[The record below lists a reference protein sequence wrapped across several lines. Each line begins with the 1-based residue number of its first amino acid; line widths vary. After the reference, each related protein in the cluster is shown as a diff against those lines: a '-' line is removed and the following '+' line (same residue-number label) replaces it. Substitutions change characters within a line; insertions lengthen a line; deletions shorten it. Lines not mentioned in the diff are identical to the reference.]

1 MPFNGSGAFTL
12 SDSIENGTLGD
23 ASEVQNIL
31 VDIGSGLT
39 NCLTKDG
46 QQTVTNDIPM
56 NGFSF
61 TGMGPGAARTDSAT
75 IANMQDDTGV
85 FVTSISG
92 TANTLTLL
100 PSPAISAY
108 TMGQKFR
115 FIATLSNTGA
125 VTVAISGLAAKSVHS
140 RSGSALLAGDIL
152 ESALVEITY
161 DGTQFVLSGG
171 GRVTNLTGR
180 TLTSCFLTT
189 CNVTADPTTDLGV
202 ASKQYVD
209 ALWTTGDV
217 KITLKTTADSGWVM
231 FNDGTIGSASSGA
244 TNRANADTEDLFTLL
259 WNNTTQANCAVSSGR
274 GVSAASDFAAN
285 KTIALPK
292 VLGRALAIAGTGS
305 GLSTRELA
313 AALGAE
319 DAINVAHDHTATQAS
334 HTHTWEYTAAGAGG
348 TATVVTAGAAAGSA
362 GGGPTAAAQPTIT
375 VASSGSSGTGAN
387 MQPTIFFHVMV
398 KL

>member
-31 VDIGSGLT
+31 VDLGSGLT

-85 FVTSISG
+85 FVTSVSG
-92 TANTLTLL
+92 TANAIILL

-108 TMGQKFR
+108 AVGQKFR
-115 FIATLSNTGA
+115 FIVVSSNTA
-125 VTVAISGLAAKSVHS
+125 TVTVAISGLAAKNVHS
-140 RSGSALLAGDIL
+140 RVGTTLLAGDLL

-161 DGTQFVLSGG
+161 DGTQFILSGG

-180 TLTSCFLTT
+180 TITNCFLQT
-189 CNVTADPTTDLGV
+189 CHVTGDPITSLGV

-217 KITLKTTADSGWVM
+217 KITIKTIADAGWVM
-231 FNDGTIGSASSGA
+231 FNDGNIGSASSGA
-244 TNRANADTEDLFTLL
+244 NTRANADTEALFTLL
-259 WNNTTQANCAVSSGR
+259 WNNTTDANCAVSGGR

-292 VLGRALAIAGTGS
+292 VLGRALAGAGTGA
-305 GLSTRELA
+305 GLSTRALA
-313 AALGAE
+313 QVLGSE
-319 DAINVAHDHTATQAS
+319 NAITVSHDHTATQAS
-334 HTHTWEYTAAGAGG
+334 HTHTWEYTSGGAGA
-348 TATVVTAGAAAGSA
+348 TASVVTAGAAAGSA

-387 MQPTIFFHVMV
+387 MQPTTFFNIMV

>member
-85 FVTSISG
+85 FVTSVSG
-92 TANTLTLL
+92 TNALTLL

-108 TMGQKFR
+108 AVGQKFR
-115 FIATLSNTGA
+115 FIVPASNTA
-125 VTVAISGLAAKSVHS
+125 TVTVAVSGLAAKAVHS
-140 RSGSALLAGDIL
+140 RSGATLLAGDLL
-152 ESALVEITY
+152 ESALAEITY
-161 DGTQFVLSGG
+161 DGTQFILSGG

-180 TLTSCFLTT
+180 TLTNCFLQT
-189 CNVTADPTTDLGV
+189 CHVTGDPITDLGI

-217 KITLKTTADSGWVM
+217 KVTLKTAADSGWVM
-231 FNDGTIGSASSGA
+231 FDDGTIGSASSGA
-244 TNRANADTEDLFTLL
+244 TTRANADTEDLFTLL
-259 WNNTTQANCAVSSGR
+259 WTNTTDANCAVSSGR

-292 VLGRALAIAGTGS
+292 VLGRALAVYGTGS
-305 GLSTRELA
+305 GLTARALA
-313 AALGAE
+313 AALGSENA
-319 DAINVAHDHTATQAS
+319 VVVSHDHVAS
-334 HTHTWEYTAAGAGG
+334 QVAHTHTWEYTAAGAGG

-362 GGGPTAAAQPTIT
+362 GGGPTAAAQPAIT
-375 VASSGSSGTGAN
+375 VAGSGVSGSGAN
-387 MQPTIFFHVMV
+387 MQPTTFFNIMV

>member
-1 MPFNGSGAFTL
+1 MPFNGSGSFSL
-12 SDSIENGTLGD
+12 SDGIENGTAGD
-23 ASEVQNIL
+23 AVEVQNIL
-31 VDIGSGLT
+31 VDISSGLT

-46 QQTVTNDIPM
+46 QQTVVNDIPM

-85 FVTSISG
+85 FVSAVTG
-92 TANTLTLL
+92 TNNAIVLL

-108 TMGQKFR
+108 AVGQKFR
-115 FIATLSNTGA
+115 FLVALSNTTS
-125 VTVAISGLAAKSVHS
+125 VTVAVSGLAAKNVHS
-140 RSGSALLAGDIL
+140 RSGSALLAGDLL
-152 ESALVEITY
+152 ESALAEITY

-180 TLTSCFLTT
+180 TLTSCFFTT

-209 ALWTTGDV
+209 AMWTTGDI
-217 KITLKTTADSGWVM
+217 KITIKSSPDTGWV
-231 FNDGTIGSASSGA
+231 FFDDGTIGSASSGA
-244 TNRANADTEDLFTLL
+244 STRANADTEDLFTL
-259 WNNTTQANCAVSSGR
+259 WNLTTDANCAVSTGR
-274 GVSAASDFAAN
+274 GASAASDFAAN

-292 VLGRALAIAGTGS
+292 VLGRALAVYGTGS
-305 GLSTRELA
+305 GLTARALA
-313 AALGAE
+313 Q
-319 DAINVAHDHTATQAS
+319 AIGSENAVVVTHDHVAS
-334 HTHTWEYTAAGAGG
+334 QVAHTHTWEYTAAGAGG

-362 GGGPTAAAQPTIT
+362 GGGPTAAAQPAIT
-375 VASSGSSGTGAN
+375 VAGSGVSGSGAN
-387 MQPTIFFHVMV
+387 MQPTTFFNLMV

>member
-61 TGMGPGAARTDSAT
+61 TGMGPGFARTDSAT

-85 FVTSISG
+85 FVASVTG
-92 TANTLTLL
+92 TNNAIVLL

-108 TMGQKFR
+108 AIGQKFR
-115 FIATLSNTGA
+115 FIVALSNTTS
-125 VTVAISGLAAKSVHS
+125 VTVAVSGLAAKAVHS
-140 RSGSALLAGDIL
+140 RSGSALLAGDLL
-152 ESALVEITY
+152 ESALAEITY

-180 TLTSCFLTT
+180 TLTSCFFTT

-217 KITLKTTADSGWVM
+217 KITLKNSPDTGWIFM
-231 FNDGTIGSASSGA
+231 DDGSIGSASSGA
-244 TNRANADTEDLFTLL
+244 DTRANADTEDLYTLL
-259 WNNTTQANCAVSSGR
+259 WNGISDTHCPVTGGR
-274 GVSAASDFAAN
+274 GASAASDFAAN
-285 KTIALPK
+285 KKMGIPK
-292 VLGRALAIAGTGS
+292 VLGRALAVAGVGS
-305 GLSTRELA
+305 GLTSR
-313 AALGAE
+313 ALGSVIGTE
-319 DAINVAHDHTATQAS
+319 DAINVIHTHSVSDPGHS
-334 HTHTWEYTAAGAGG
+334 HTWNYTAAGAGATAG
-348 TATVVTAGAAAGSA
+348 TITAGAAVGSN
-362 GGGPTAAAQPTIT
+362 GGGPTSSDIT
-375 VASSGSSGTGAN
+375 GLGIDNSGSSGTGQN
-387 MQPTIFFHVMV
+387 MQPTTFFNIMI

>member
-85 FVTSISG
+85 FVTSVSG
-92 TANTLTLL
+92 SNTITLL

-108 TMGQKFR
+108 VVGQKFR
-115 FIATLSNTGA
+115 FIVASSNTSS
-125 VTVAISGLAAKSVHS
+125 VTVAVSGLAAKNVHS
-140 RSGSALLAGDIL
+140 RSGSALLAGDLL
-152 ESALVEITY
+152 ESALAEITY

-209 ALWTTGDV
+209 AMWTTGDI
-217 KITLKTTADSGWVM
+217 KITIKSSPDTGWV
-231 FNDGTIGSASSGA
+231 FFDDG
-244 TNRANADTEDLFTLL
+244 TLL
-259 WNNTTQANCAVSSGR
+259 WNLTTDANCAVSSGR

-292 VLGRALAIAGTGS
+292 VLGRALAVYGTGS
-305 GLSTRELA
+305 GLTARALA
-313 AALGAE
+313 Q
-319 DAINVAHDHTATQAS
+319 AIGSENAVVVSHDHVAS
-334 HTHTWEYTAAGAGG
+334 QVAHTHTWEYTGGGAGA

-362 GGGPTAAAQPTIT
+362 GGGPTAAAQPAIT
-375 VASSGSSGTGAN
+375 VAGSGVSGSGAN
-387 MQPTIFFHVMV
+387 MQPTVFFNLMV

>member
-31 VDIGSGLT
+31 VDLGSGLT

-108 TMGQKFR
+108 TQGQKFR

-125 VTVAISGLAAKSVHS
+125 VTVAISGLAAKNVHS
-140 RSGSALLAGDIL
+140 RSGASLLAGDIL
-152 ESALVEITY
+152 ESSLVEITY

-189 CNVTADPTTDLGV
+189 CNVTADPTTALGV

-217 KITLKTTADSGWVM
+217 KITLKTTADSGWV
-231 FNDGTIGSASSGA
+231 FFDDGTIGSASSSA
-244 TNRANADTEDLFTLL
+244 TNRANADTEALFTLL
-259 WNNTTQANCAVSSGR
+259 WNNTTNANCAVSSGR

-313 AALGAE
+313 TALGAE
-319 DAINVAHDHTATQAS
+319 DAITVFHDHTAIQAS

-348 TATVVTAGAAAGSA
+348 TTTVVTAGAAAGSA
-362 GGGPTAAAQPTIT
+362 GGGPTAAAQPSIT
-375 VASSGSSGTGAN
+375 VGGTGVSGSGAN
-387 MQPTIFFHVMV
+387 MQPTTFFHVMV

>member
-85 FVTSISG
+85 FVSSVSG
-92 TANTLTLL
+92 SNAITLS

-108 TMGQKFR
+108 TVGQKFR
-115 FIATLSNTGA
+115 FIVATTNTSS

-140 RSGSALLAGDIL
+140 RSGSALLAGDLL
-152 ESALVEITY
+152 ESALAEITY

-180 TLTSCFLTT
+180 TLNT
-189 CNVTADPTTDLGV
+189 CVLQTCVVGADPTVALGV

-209 ALWTTGDV
+209 AMWTTGDI
-217 KITLKTTADSGWVM
+217 KITMKSTPDTGWV
-231 FNDGTIGSASSGA
+231 FFDDGTIGSASSGA
-244 TNRANADTEDLFTLL
+244 STRANADTEALFTLL
-259 WNNTTQANCAVSSGR
+259 WNFTSDANCAVSSGR

-292 VLGRALAIAGTGS
+292 VLGRALAVYGTGS
-305 GLSTRELA
+305 GLSARALA
-313 AALGAE
+313 QALGSE
-319 DAINVAHDHTATQAS
+319 DAITVSHNHTATQAS
-334 HTHTWEYTAAGAGG
+334 HTHTWEYTGGGAGA

-375 VASSGSSGTGAN
+375 VASSGSSGSGAN
-387 MQPTIFFHVMV
+387 MQPTVFFNLMV

>member
-1 MPFNGSGAFTL
+1 MPFNGSGAFSL

-31 VDIGSGLT
+31 VDISSGLT

-56 NGFSF
+56 NGFNF
-61 TGMGPGAARTDSAT
+61 TGMGPGQSRTDSAT

-85 FVTSISG
+85 FVASVSG
-92 TANTLTLL
+92 ANGIILL

-108 TMGQKFR
+108 AVGQRFR
-115 FIATLSNTGA
+115 FFVSVTNTTS
-125 VTVAISGLAAKSVHS
+125 VTVAISGLAAKDVHS
-140 RSGSALLAGDIL
+140 KIGTALLAGD
-152 ESALVEITY
+152 LVAGELAEITY
-161 DGTQFVLSGG
+161 DGTRFILTGG
-171 GRVTNLTGR
+171 GKVSSLTGK
-180 TLTSCFLTT
+180 TLTSCFFTT
-189 CNVTADPTTDLGV
+189 CSVTADPTTDLGV

-217 KITLKTTADSGWVM
+217 KITLKTVADTGWVM

-259 WNNTTQANCAVSSGR
+259 WNNTTDANCAVSSGR
-274 GVSAASDFAAN
+274 GASATADFAAN

-292 VLGRALAIAGTGS
+292 VLGRSLAAAGTGT
-305 GLSTRELA
+305 GLSTRDLA
-313 AALGAE
+313 EILGSE
-319 DAINVAHDHTATQAS
+319 TAINVT
-334 HTHTWEYTAAGAGG
+334 HTHSVTDAGHTHQEVATAAGGG
-348 TATVVTAGAAAGSA
+348 
-362 GGGPTAAAQPTIT
+362 AQTGIT
-375 VASSGSSGTGAN
+375 VFANQSATGNVDISTVSATTGISINSSGSSGTGAN
-387 MQPTIFFHVMV
+387 MQPTVFFHVMV

>member
-31 VDIGSGLT
+31 VDIGSGFS

-85 FVTSISG
+85 FVSSVSG
-92 TANTLTLL
+92 SNAITLS

-108 TMGQKFR
+108 TVGQKFR
-115 FIATLSNTGA
+115 FIVATTNTSS

-140 RSGSALLAGDIL
+140 RSGSALLAGDLL
-152 ESALVEITY
+152 ESALAEITY

-180 TLTSCFLTT
+180 TLNT
-189 CNVTADPTTDLGV
+189 CVLQTCVVGADPTVALGI

-209 ALWTTGDV
+209 AMWTTGDI
-217 KITLKTTADSGWVM
+217 KITLKSSPDTGWV
-231 FNDGTIGSASSGA
+231 FFDDGTIGSASSGA
-244 TNRANADTEDLFTLL
+244 STRANADTEALFTLL
-259 WNNTTQANCAVSSGR
+259 WNFTTDSNCAVSSGR

-292 VLGRALAIAGTGS
+292 VLGRALAVYGTGS
-305 GLSTRELA
+305 GLTSRALA
-313 AALGAE
+313 DAIGSE
-319 DAINVAHDHTATQAS
+319 NAINVAHDHTATQAS
-334 HTHTWEYTAAGAGG
+334 HTHTWEYTGGGAGA

-375 VASSGSSGTGAN
+375 VASSGSSGSGAN
-387 MQPTIFFHVMV
+387 MQPTVFFNLMV

>member
-85 FVTSISG
+85 FVTQVSG
-92 TANTLTLL
+92 NDTITLL

-108 TMGQKFR
+108 AVGQKFR
-115 FIATLSNTGA
+115 FQPVLSNTTA
-125 VTVAISGLAAKSVHS
+125 VTVAISGLAAKNVHS
-140 RSGSALLAGDIL
+140 RSGSQLLAGDLL
-152 ESALVEITY
+152 ESSIAEITY
-161 DGTQFVLSGG
+161 DGTQFILSGG

-209 ALWTTGDV
+209 AMWTTGDI
-217 KITLKTTADSGWVM
+217 KITIKNSPDTGWV
-231 FNDGTIGSASSGA
+231 FFDDGDIGSASSGA
-244 TNRANADTEDLFTLL
+244 STRANADTEDLFTLL
-259 WNNTTQANCAVSSGR
+259 WNLTTDANCAVSSGR
-274 GVSAASDFAAN
+274 GASAASDFAAN

-292 VLGRALAIAGTGS
+292 TLGRALAVYGTGS
-305 GLSTRELA
+305 GLTARALA
-313 AALGAE
+313 Q
-319 DAINVAHDHTATQAS
+319 AIGSENAVVVTHDHVAS
-334 HTHTWEYTAAGAGG
+334 QVAHTHTWEYTGGGAGA

-362 GGGPTAAAQPTIT
+362 GGGPTAAAQPAIT
-375 VASSGSSGTGAN
+375 VAGSGVSGSGAN
-387 MQPTIFFHVMV
+387 MQPTVFFNLMV

>member
-85 FVTSISG
+85 FVTSVSG
-92 TANTLTLL
+92 SNTITLL

-108 TMGQKFR
+108 AVGQKFR
-115 FIATLSNTGA
+115 FIVASSNTSS
-125 VTVAISGLAAKSVHS
+125 VTVAISGLAAKAVHS
-140 RSGSALLAGDIL
+140 RSGSALLAGDLL
-152 ESALVEITY
+152 ESALAEITY

-209 ALWTTGDV
+209 AMWTTGDI
-217 KITLKTTADSGWVM
+217 KITIKSSPDTGWI
-231 FNDGTIGSASSGA
+231 FFDDGSIGSASSGA
-244 TNRANADTEDLFTLL
+244 STRANADTEDLFTLL
-259 WNNTTQANCAVSSGR
+259 WNLTTDANCAVSSGR
-274 GVSAASDFAAN
+274 GASAAADFAAN

-292 VLGRALAIAGTGS
+292 TLGRALAVYGTGS
-305 GLSTRELA
+305 GLTARALA
-313 AALGAE
+313 QAIGSE
-319 DAINVAHDHTATQAS
+319 DAVVVTHDHVAS
-334 HTHTWEYTAAGAGG
+334 QVAHTHTWEYTAAGAGG

-362 GGGPTAAAQPTIT
+362 GGGPTAAAQPAIT
-375 VASSGSSGTGAN
+375 VAGSGVSGSGAN
-387 MQPTIFFHVMV
+387 MQPTVFFNLMV